1 MRISNTEWETQAA
14 LQLSSSFLDTVLV
27 EKGEAFRKL
36 ESFGLIQ
43 TTKENQWVKIYEFI
57 NRSRNSLGV
66 SKAAIHKN
74 VSTLTVQF
82 FRTKEESHG

>member
-1 MRISNTEWETQAA
+1 MRLSDPESETQAA
-14 LQLSSSFLDTVLV
+14 LQLSYSFLDTVLV
-27 EKGEAFRKL
+27 EEREAFWKL

-43 TTKENQWVKIYEFI
+43 TRKKNQWVKIYEFI

-74 VSTLTVQF
+74 VSTLSVQF
-82 FRTKEESHG
+82 FCTKDESHG

>member
-1 MRISNTEWETQAA
+1 MRISDPESETQAA
-14 LQLSSSFLDTVLV
+14 LQLSYSFLDSVLV
-27 EKGEAFRKL
+27 EGEAFGKL

-43 TTKENQWVKIYEFI
+43 TRKENQWVKIYEFI

-74 VSTLTVQF
+74 VSTLSVQF
-82 FRTKEESHG
+82 FCTKDESHG